1 MYVFI
6 LAMTFCNISTSNSY
20 LTAVCSIEARWAMAH
35 VIVQFVLT
43 SSVVLAWIW
52 FAFVQFCQW

>member
-1 MYVFI
+1 
-6 LAMTFCNISTSNSY
+6 
-20 LTAVCSIEARWAMAH
+20 MAH